1 MLTTKEDNKM
11 ETYEYIELANTCENY
26 DDAQR
31 LIELAADDQRLSDRQ
46 YEYIRHLA
54 IRSAYKNS

>member
-1 MLTTKEDNKM
+1 M